1 MSPRTSLAAA
11 THELARRDPHLAALV
26 ARAGPMKWRPRQP
39 DPYAALV
46 RSIVYQ
52 QLAGRAAATIHGR
65 FLAIF
70 DGAALSPEAVL
81 SVPETELRAAGL
93 SGNKMASIIDLSA
106 RVVDGR
112 VDLAHVS
119 RVDDGAVIAQLSAV
133 RGIGV
138 WTAQM
143 FLLFQLRRLDV
154 WPTGDLAI
162 RRGYAVMHAL
172 DESPTPVALGAL
184 GDAYR
189 PYRSVAALWCWEAV
203 HLSARQLP

>member
-1 MSPRTSLAAA
+1 MSLVAA
-11 THELARRDPHLAALV
+11 TEELARRDRHLAALA
-26 ARAGPMKWRPRQP
+26 ARAGPMKWRPRQT
-39 DPYAALV
+39 DPFAALV

-52 QLAGRAAATIHGR
+52 QLAGRAAATIQGR

-70 DGAALSPEAVL
+70 GGAPLTPAAVL
-81 SVPETELRAAGL
+81 AVPETKLRAAGL
-93 SGNKMASIIDLSA
+93 SANKMASIIDLSTRIA
-106 RVVDGR
+106 DGR

-119 RVDDGAVIAQLSAV
+119 RMGDDEVIAQLSAV

-154 WPTGDLAI
+154 WPTGDLAV
-162 RRGYAVMHAL
+162 RRGYGLMHGL
-172 DESPTPVALGAL
+172 EESPTSAALGVL
-184 GDAYR
+184 GDAFV

-203 HLSARQLP
+203 HLTFGAR